1 MRFAWLFSNFGI
13 HLKSSKSQPFAKDWP
28 QQADLHFLIIF
39 KFFYLFI
46 LSLELPRP
54 IYSPINYS
62 WSCSFWMRQIR
73 QTLTILKGSWPKKGH
88 RIEQFIS
95 SFQIVSAPQAQCHPH
110 RWSFQ
115 AESGSLKV
123 PVSRTDLGK
132 QVLLWV
138 RMKPNWRT
146 WWKHNMKAIQS
157 EYIYMQLY
165 NIRKLHWLM
174 LIDCWLMMLFHVFNC
189 AYLWLYVTACFS
201 LSISLHSLCITHES
215 KNIASQHWLAFTT
228 ILFGVIGKWS
238 QTNPNQFD
246 FLVDFYLALSTPK
259 KRMSGPLLKKGVVT
273 GYSLQDLVL

>member
-1 MRFAWLFSNFGI
+1 MRFAWLFFNFGI

-62 WSCSFWMRQIR
+62 WSCSFWMRQIT
-73 QTLTILKGSWPKKGH
+73 QTLKILKGSWPKKGH

-157 EYIYMQLY
+157 EYKYIYMQLY

-174 LIDCWLMMLFHVFNC
+174 LIDCWLMMLFHVFNW
-189 AYLWLYVTACFS
+189 AYLWLYVTAWFS
-201 LSISLHSLCITHES
+201 LSLSHCIPYALHIKTRTSLVSTD
-215 KNIASQHWLAFTT
+215 WLSPQYYW
-228 ILFGVIGKWS
+228 G
-238 QTNPNQFD
+238 
-246 FLVDFYLALSTPK
+246 
-259 KRMSGPLLKKGVVT
+259 
-273 GYSLQDLVL
+273 